1 MHSSLQ
7 TRMQSNPVKDAHS
20 RTLEM
25 EGLDEDE
32 AEAGEERL
40 RCGTDL
46 VLEMIIESEIF
57 DELKDTNL
65 DVSTLYDCRLTSRS
79 DLVHAEA
86 QMLSTNTSCKAEI
99 LTIFL
104 KRSIAPKIFS
114 PVVWSITLRTTTAT
128 KLSSSCLTRVGRLLR
143 QLKGLK
149 FKFLYSIL

>member
-86 QMLSTNTSCKAEI
+86 QMLSTNTSCKADDPHDIPQEVDSPKDI
-99 LTIFL
+99 LT
-104 KRSIAPKIFS
+104 SG
-114 PVVWSITLRTTTAT
+114 VVNNPQNDHSHKT
-128 KLSSSCLTRVGRLLR
+128 
-143 QLKGLK
+143 LK
-149 FKFLYSIL
+149 FLSHKSRQTLETT